1 MNGEVLTAQQ
11 QVAVQRRTVLVLSL
25 GQVLG
30 GIAFGATVSL
40 GALLAADISGS
51 DALSG
56 LATASVTLGAA
67 LCAIPLARL
76 AARVGRRRALTLGN
90 LFALIGIAVVITAA
104 SLRVFPLL
112 LIGILMIG
120 AGNAGNLQSRFAA
133 TDLAAPAHRGRDLSI
148 VVWATTLG
156 GVAGPLLLGP
166 GEIVGEMIG
175 MPPQTGSY
183 AFSFV
188 AQCAA
193 LILYLVALRP
203 DPLLA
208 AQRLAKV
215 AAAVTGER
223 FLDRPIVARYAIF
236 AIAGSHVVMAS
247 VMAMT
252 PIHLANMAHG
262 HHGAPASPADIS
274 ALVGITIALHVG
286 GMYALSPVFGI
297 LADRWGR
304 LRVVLLGQV
313 LLAGAL
319 AFAVFVNDQEWGV
332 MAALILLGLGWS
344 AATVAG
350 AALLTESSAPE
361 LRTRRQGRSDSLMSL
376 SAAGGAVLAG
386 VVLSNFQY
394 AGLGIAA
401 SVLVVA
407 IVALSP
413 LARNSASGKPE
424 LTSAPES
431 GGGGN

>member
-1 MNGEVLTAQQ
+1 MTVVALTATQQ
-11 QVAVQRRTVLVLSL
+11 AAVQRRTVLVLSL

-40 GALLAADISGS
+40 GALLAADLSGS

-90 LFALIGIAVVITAA
+90 LFALVGIAVVILAA

-112 LIGILMIG
+112 LVGILMIG

-133 TDLAAPAHRGRDLSI
+133 TDLAAPQHRGRDLSI
-148 VVWATTLG
+148 VVWATTIG

-166 GEIVGEMIG
+166 GEIVGEALG

-193 LILYLVALRP
+193 LILYLIALRP

-208 AQRLAKV
+208 AQGLARA
-215 AAAVTGER
+215 AAAVTGQVAI
-223 FLDRPIVARYAIF
+223 DRPIVARYAIF
-236 AIAGSHVVMAS
+236 AVAGSHVVMAS

-252 PIHLANMAHG
+252 PVHLAHMAHSSEG
-262 HHGAPASPADIS
+262 MAPTPADVS

-286 GMYALSPVFGI
+286 GMYALSPLFGI

-313 LLAGAL
+313 LLGGAL

-332 MAALILLGLGWS
+332 MVALILLGLGWS

-376 SAAGGAVLAG
+376 SAAAGAVLAG
-386 VVLSNFQY
+386 VILSNFQY

-401 SVLVVA
+401 SVLVVV

-413 LARNSASGKPE
+413 LARSRAR
-424 LTSAPES
+424 
-431 GGGGN
+431 

>member
-1 MNGEVLTAQQ
+1 MTDVALTAAQQ
-11 QVAVQRRTVLVLSL
+11 QAVQRRTVLVLSL

-67 LCAIPLARL
+67 LCAIPLARM
-76 AARVGRRRALTLGN
+76 AARLGRRRALTLGN
-90 LFALIGIAVVITAA
+90 LFALIGIAVVILAA
-104 SLRVFPLL
+104 SVRVFPLL
-112 LIGILMIG
+112 LVGILLIG

-133 TDLAAPAHRGRDLSI
+133 TDLAAPQHRGRDLSI
-148 VVWATTLG
+148 VVWSTTIG

-166 GEIVGEMIG
+166 GEIVGQTIG

-183 AFSFV
+183 VFSFV

-193 LILYLVALRP
+193 LVLYLVALRP

-208 AQRLAKV
+208 AQRLAR
-215 AAAVTGER
+215 AATASASAVVT
-223 FLDRPIVARYAIF
+223 DRPVVARYAIF

-252 PIHLANMAHG
+252 PVHLSHMAHG
-262 HHGAPASPADIS
+262 AHGTAATPADVS

-286 GMYALSPVFGI
+286 GMYALSPVFGV

-304 LRVVLLGQV
+304 LRVVLLGQA
-313 LLAGAL
+313 LLGGAL
-319 AFAVFVNDQEWGV
+319 AFAVFAGTEAWGV
-332 MAALILLGLGWS
+332 MVALILLGLGWS

-350 AALLTESSAPE
+350 AALLTEASAPDV
-361 LRTRRQGRSDSLMSL
+361 RTRRQGRSDSLMSL
-376 SAAGGAVLAG
+376 SAAAGSVLAG
-386 VVLSNFQY
+386 IVLSNFQY

-401 SVLVVA
+401 SVLVLA

-413 LARNSASGKPE
+413 LARSNAR
-424 LTSAPES
+424 
-431 GGGGN
+431 

>member
-1 MNGEVLTAQQ
+1 MTAVALTAAQQ
-11 QVAVQRRTVLVLSL
+11 TAVQRRTVLVLSL

-90 LFALIGIAVVITAA
+90 LFALVGIAVVIMAA
-104 SLRVFPLL
+104 SLRIFPLL
-112 LIGILMIG
+112 LAGILMIG

-133 TDLAAPAHRGRDLSI
+133 TDLAAPQHRGRDLSI
-148 VVWATTLG
+148 VVWSTTIG

-166 GEIVGEMIG
+166 GEIVGQAVG

-183 AFSFV
+183 LFSFV

-193 LILYLVALRP
+193 LVLYIVALRP

-208 AQRLAKV
+208 AQRLAKAT
-215 AAAVTGER
+215 AAATGHVAV
-223 FLDRPIVARYAIF
+223 DRPRVARYAIF

-252 PIHLANMAHG
+252 PVHLSHMAHG
-262 HHGAPASPADIS
+262 AHGMAATPADVS

-286 GMYALSPVFGI
+286 GMYALSPVFGV

-319 AFAVFVNDQEWGV
+319 AFAVFSGTEAWGV
-332 MAALILLGLGWS
+332 MVALILLGLGWS

-350 AALLTESSAPE
+350 AALLTEASAPE

-376 SAAGGAVLAG
+376 SAAAGSVLAG
-386 VVLSNFQY
+386 VILSNFQY

-401 SVLVVA
+401 FVLVVV

-413 LARNSASGKPE
+413 LARSG
-424 LTSAPES
+424 AR
-431 GGGGN
+431 

>member
-1 MNGEVLTAQQ
+1 MTAVALTAAQQ
-11 QVAVQRRTVLVLSL
+11 TAVQRRTVLVLSL

-67 LCAIPLARL
+67 VCAIPLARL

-90 LFALIGIAVVITAA
+90 LFALVGIAVVILAA

-112 LIGILMIG
+112 LAGILMIG

-133 TDLAAPAHRGRDLSI
+133 TDLAAPRHRGRDLSI
-148 VVWATTLG
+148 VVWSTTIG

-166 GEIVGEMIG
+166 GEIVGHAVG

-183 AFSFV
+183 LFSFV

-193 LILYLVALRP
+193 LVLYIVALRP

-208 AQRLAKV
+208 AQRLAK
-215 AAAVTGER
+215 AAAAATGHSAA
-223 FLDRPIVARYAIF
+223 DRPRVARYAIF
-236 AIAGSHVVMAS
+236 AVAGSHVVMAS

-252 PIHLANMAHG
+252 PVHLSHMAHG
-262 HHGAPASPADIS
+262 AHGMEATPADVS

-286 GMYALSPVFGI
+286 GMYALSPVFGV

-319 AFAVFVNDQEWGV
+319 AFAVFTGIEAWGV
-332 MAALILLGLGWS
+332 MVALILLGLGWS

-350 AALLTESSAPE
+350 AALLTEASAPE

-376 SAAGGAVLAG
+376 SAAAGAVLAG

-401 SVLVVA
+401 FILVA
-407 IVALSP
+407 LIVALSP
-413 LARNSASGKPE
+413 LARGAR
-424 LTSAPES
+424 
-431 GGGGN
+431 

>member
-1 MNGEVLTAQQ
+1 MSDVALSAAQVLG
-11 QVAVQRRTVLVLSL
+11 VQRRTVLILSI

-56 LATASVTLGAA
+56 MATASVTLGAA

-90 LFALIGIAVVITAA
+90 LFALVGIAVVITAA
-104 SLRVFPLL
+104 SLRLFPLL
-112 LIGILMIG
+112 LVGIVMIG

-133 TDLAAPAHRGRDLSI
+133 TDLASPQHRGRDLSI
-148 VVWATTLG
+148 VVWATTIG

-166 GEIVGEMIG
+166 GEVVGEVIG

-193 LILYLVALRP
+193 LALYLIALRP
-203 DPLLA
+203 DPLLT
-208 AQRLAKV
+208 AQRLAV
-215 AAAVTGER
+215 AAAATVGRVIE
-223 FLDRPIVARYAIF
+223 DRPVVARYAIF

-252 PIHLANMAHG
+252 PVHLAHMAHG
-262 HHGAPASPADIS
+262 AHGMAPSPADVS

-286 GMYALSPVFGI
+286 GMYALSPLFGI

-304 LRVVLLGQV
+304 LRVVLLGQA
-313 LLAGAL
+313 LLGGAL

-332 MAALILLGLGWS
+332 MVALILLGLGWS

-350 AALLTESSAPE
+350 AALLTEASAPE

-376 SAAGGAVLAG
+376 SAAAGAVLAG
-386 VVLSNFQY
+386 VVLANFQY

-413 LARNSASGKPE
+413 LAMRRRRAGSTTP
-424 LTSAPES
+424 AP
-431 GGGGN
+431 

>member
-1 MNGEVLTAQQ
+1 MSDVALSATQVLG
-11 QVAVQRRTVLVLSL
+11 VQRRTVLILSI

-56 LATASVTLGAA
+56 MATASVTLGAA

-90 LFALIGIAVVITAA
+90 LFALVGIAVVITAA
-104 SLRVFPLL
+104 SLRLFPLL
-112 LIGILMIG
+112 LVGIVMIG

-133 TDLAAPAHRGRDLSI
+133 TDLASPQHRGRDLSI
-148 VVWATTLG
+148 VVWATTIG

-166 GEIVGEMIG
+166 GEVVGEIIG

-193 LILYLVALRP
+193 LALYLIALRP
-203 DPLLA
+203 DPLLT
-208 AQRLAKV
+208 AQRLAV
-215 AAAVTGER
+215 AAAATVGRVIE
-223 FLDRPIVARYAIF
+223 DRPVVARYAIF

-252 PIHLANMAHG
+252 PVHLAHMAHG
-262 HHGAPASPADIS
+262 AHGMAPTPADVS

-286 GMYALSPVFGI
+286 GMYALSPLFGI
-297 LADRWGR
+297 VADRWGR
-304 LRVVLLGQV
+304 LRVVLLGQA
-313 LLAGAL
+313 LLGGAL

-332 MAALILLGLGWS
+332 MVALILLGLGWS

-350 AALLTESSAPE
+350 AALLTEASAPE

-376 SAAGGAVLAG
+376 SAAAGAVLAG
-386 VVLSNFQY
+386 VVLANFQY

-413 LARNSASGKPE
+413 LAMQRRRGE
-424 LTSAPES
+424 ITTS
-431 GGGGN
+431 

>member
-1 MNGEVLTAQQ
+1 MTDVALTAAQQ
-11 QVAVQRRTVLVLSL
+11 QAVQRRTVLVLSL

-67 LCAIPLARL
+67 LCAIPLARM
-76 AARVGRRRALTLGN
+76 AARLGRRRALTLGN
-90 LFALIGIAVVITAA
+90 LFALVGIAVVILAA
-104 SLRVFPLL
+104 SVRVFPLL
-112 LIGILMIG
+112 LVGILLIG

-133 TDLAAPAHRGRDLSI
+133 TDLAAPQHRGRDLSI
-148 VVWATTLG
+148 VVWSTTIG

-166 GEIVGEMIG
+166 GEIVGQTIG

-183 AFSFV
+183 VFSFV

-193 LILYLVALRP
+193 LALYLVALRP

-208 AQRLAKV
+208 AQRLAQ
-215 AAAVTGER
+215 AAAATTSAVVA
-223 FLDRPIVARYAIF
+223 DRPRVARYAIF

-252 PIHLANMAHG
+252 PVHLSHMAHG
-262 HHGAPASPADIS
+262 AHGAAATPADVS

-286 GMYALSPVFGI
+286 GMYALSPVFGV

-304 LRVVLLGQV
+304 LRVVLLGQA
-313 LLAGAL
+313 LLGGAL
-319 AFAVFVNDQEWGV
+319 AFAVFAGTEAWGV
-332 MAALILLGLGWS
+332 MVALILLGLGWS

-350 AALLTESSAPE
+350 AALLTEASAPE
-361 LRTRRQGRSDSLMSL
+361 VRTRRQGRSDSLMSL
-376 SAAGGAVLAG
+376 SAAAGSVLAG
-386 VVLSNFQY
+386 IVLSNFQY

-401 SVLVVA
+401 SVLVLA

-413 LARNSASGKPE
+413 LARSSAR
-424 LTSAPES
+424 
-431 GGGGN
+431 

>member
-1 MNGEVLTAQQ
+1 MTDAALTAAQQ
-11 QVAVQRRTVLVLSL
+11 TAVQRRTVLVLSL

-76 AARVGRRRALTLGN
+76 AARLGRRRALTLGN
-90 LFALIGIAVVITAA
+90 LFALIGIAVVILAA
-104 SLRVFPLL
+104 SVRIFPLL
-112 LIGILMIG
+112 LAGILLIG

-133 TDLAAPAHRGRDLSI
+133 TDLAAPQHRGRDLSI
-148 VVWATTLG
+148 VVWSTTIG

-166 GEIVGEMIG
+166 GEVVGQAIG
-175 MPPQTGSY
+175 MPAQTGSY
-183 AFSFV
+183 VFSFV

-193 LILYLVALRP
+193 LVLYLVALRP

-208 AQRLAKV
+208 AQRLAK
-215 AAAVTGER
+215 AAAASTGTAVA
-223 FLDRPIVARYAIF
+223 DRPRVARYAIF

-252 PIHLANMAHG
+252 PVHLSHMAHG
-262 HHGAPASPADIS
+262 AHGAAATPADVS

-286 GMYALSPVFGI
+286 GMYALSPVFGV

-304 LRVVLLGQV
+304 LRVVLLGQAM
-313 LLAGAL
+313 LGGAL
-319 AFAVFVNDQEWGV
+319 AFAVFAGTEAWGV
-332 MAALILLGLGWS
+332 MVALILLGLGWS

-350 AALLTESSAPE
+350 AALLTEASAPE
-361 LRTRRQGRSDSLMSL
+361 VRTRRQGRSDSLMSL
-376 SAAGGAVLAG
+376 SAAAGSVLAG

-394 AGLGIAA
+394 AGLGVAA
-401 SVLVVA
+401 SVLVLA
-407 IVALSP
+407 IVVLSP
-413 LARNSASGKPE
+413 MGRLAAR
-424 LTSAPES
+424 
-431 GGGGN
+431 

>member
-1 MNGEVLTAQQ
+1 MTIAALTAGQ
-11 QVAVQRRTVLVLSL
+11 QVVVQRRTVLVLST

-40 GALLAADISGS
+40 GALLAADLSGS

-76 AARVGRRRALTLGN
+76 ASKVGRRRALTLGN
-90 LFALIGIAVVITAA
+90 LFALVGIAVVILAA

-112 LIGILMIG
+112 LVGILMIG

-133 TDLAAPAHRGRDLSI
+133 TDLAAPQHRGRDLSI
-148 VVWATTLG
+148 VVWATTIG

-166 GEIVGEMIG
+166 GEIVGAAIG

-193 LILYLVALRP
+193 LVLYLIALRP
-203 DPLLA
+203 DPLLS
-208 AQRLAKV
+208 AQRLATAATAATGKIV
-215 AAAVTGER
+215 A
-223 FLDRPIVARYAIF
+223 DRPVVARYAIF
-236 AIAGSHVVMAS
+236 AVAGSHVVMAS

-252 PIHLANMAHG
+252 PVHLAHMAHG
-262 HHGAPASPADIS
+262 SHGMAPTPADVS

-286 GMYALSPVFGI
+286 GMYALSPIFGI

-313 LLAGAL
+313 LLGGAL

-332 MAALILLGLGWS
+332 MVALILLGLGWS

-376 SAAGGAVLAG
+376 SAAAGAVLAG
-386 VVLSNFQY
+386 VILSNFQY

-401 SVLVVA
+401 SVLVIA
-407 IVALSP
+407 IVV
-413 LARNSASGKPE
+413 LAPFGVAKAR
-424 LTSAPES
+424 
-431 GGGGN
+431 

>member
-1 MNGEVLTAQQ
+1 MTDVALTAAQQ
-11 QVAVQRRTVLVLSL
+11 MAVQRRTVLVLSF

-40 GALLAADISGS
+40 GALLAADISGN

-67 LCAIPLARL
+67 ACAIPLARL

-90 LFALIGIAVVITAA
+90 LFALVGIAVVILAA
-104 SLRVFPLL
+104 ALRIFPLL
-112 LIGILMIG
+112 LAGILMIG

-133 TDLAAPAHRGRDLSI
+133 TDLAAPQHRGRDLSI
-148 VVWATTLG
+148 VVWSTTIG

-166 GEIVGEMIG
+166 GEIVGQAVG

-183 AFSFV
+183 LFSFV

-193 LILYLVALRP
+193 LLLYIVALRP

-208 AQRLAKV
+208 AQRLAKAST
-215 AAAVTGER
+215 AAAGAVAV
-223 FLDRPIVARYAIF
+223 DRPRVARYAIF

-252 PIHLANMAHG
+252 PVHLSHMAHG
-262 HHGAPASPADIS
+262 AGGMAASPADVS

-286 GMYALSPVFGI
+286 GMYALSPVFGV

-304 LRVVLLGQV
+304 LQVVLLGQV

-319 AFAVFVNDQEWGV
+319 AFAVFTGTEAWGV
-332 MAALILLGLGWS
+332 MVALILLGLGWS

-350 AALLTESSAPE
+350 AALLTEASAPE

-376 SAAGGAVLAG
+376 SAAAGSVLAG

-394 AGLGIAA
+394 SGLGIAA
-401 SVLVVA
+401 FVLVVA

-413 LARNSASGKPE
+413 LARSGVR
-424 LTSAPES
+424 
-431 GGGGN
+431 

>member
-1 MNGEVLTAQQ
+1 MTDVALTAAQQ
-11 QVAVQRRTVLVLSL
+11 TSVQRRTVLVLSF

-40 GALLAADISGS
+40 GALLAADISGN

-67 LCAIPLARL
+67 ACAIPLARL

-90 LFALIGIAVVITAA
+90 LFALVGIAIVILAA
-104 SLRVFPLL
+104 SLRIFPLL
-112 LIGILMIG
+112 LAGILMIG

-133 TDLAAPAHRGRDLSI
+133 TDLAAPQHRGRDLSI
-148 VVWATTLG
+148 VVWSTTIG

-166 GEIVGEMIG
+166 GEIVGHAVG

-183 AFSFV
+183 LFSFV
-188 AQCAA
+188 AQCVA
-193 LILYLVALRP
+193 LVLYIVALRP

-208 AQRLAKV
+208 AQRLAKAAV
-215 AAAVTGER
+215 AATGVPQA
-223 FLDRPIVARYAIF
+223 DRPRVARYAIF

-252 PIHLANMAHG
+252 PVHLSHMAHG
-262 HHGAPASPADIS
+262 AGGMAASPADVS

-286 GMYALSPVFGI
+286 GMYALSPVFGV

-304 LRVVLLGQV
+304 LKVVLLGQV

-319 AFAVFVNDQEWGV
+319 AFAVFTGTEAWGV
-332 MAALILLGLGWS
+332 MVALILLGLGWS

-350 AALLTESSAPE
+350 AALLTEASAPE

-376 SAAGGAVLAG
+376 SAAAGSVLAG

-394 AGLGIAA
+394 SGLGIAA
-401 SVLVVA
+401 FVLVIA

-413 LARNSASGKPE
+413 LARSG
-424 LTSAPES
+424 AR
-431 GGGGN
+431 

>member
-1 MNGEVLTAQQ
+1 MTDAALTVAEQA
-11 QVAVQRRTVLVLSL
+11 AVQRRTVLVLSI

-40 GALLAADISGS
+40 GALLAADLSGD

-90 LFALIGIAVVITAA
+90 MFALVGIAVVILAA

-112 LIGILMIG
+112 LVGILMIG

-133 TDLAAPAHRGRDLSI
+133 TDLAAAQHRGRDLSI
-148 VVWATTLG
+148 VVWATTIG

-166 GEIVGEMIG
+166 GEIVGEAIG

-193 LILYLVALRP
+193 LLLYLVALRP
-203 DPLLA
+203 DPLLS
-208 AQRLAKV
+208 AQRLATAAV
-215 AAAVTGER
+215 AATGAAVA
-223 FLDRPIVARYAIF
+223 DRPVVARYAIF
-236 AIAGSHVVMAS
+236 AVAGSHVVMAS

-252 PIHLANMAHG
+252 PVHLAHMAHG
-262 HHGAPASPADIS
+262 AHGMSPTPADVS

-286 GMYALSPVFGI
+286 GMYALSPLFGI

-304 LRVVLLGQV
+304 LRVVLLGQ
-313 LLAGAL
+313 LLLGGAL
-319 AFAVFVNDQEWGV
+319 AFAVLVNDQEWGV
-332 MAALILLGLGWS
+332 MVALILLGLGWS

-361 LRTRRQGRSDSLMSL
+361 VRTRRQGRSDSLMSL
-376 SAAGGAVLAG
+376 SAAAGAVLAG

-401 SVLVVA
+401 SVIVLA
-407 IVALSP
+407 IVVLSP
-413 LARNSASGKPE
+413 LGRAKP
-424 LTSAPES
+424 
-431 GGGGN
+431 

>member
-1 MNGEVLTAQQ
+1 MTVAALTPAQ
-11 QVAVQRRTVLVLSL
+11 QVAVQRRTVLVLST

-67 LCAIPLARL
+67 VCAIPLARL
-76 AARVGRRRALTLGN
+76 AATMGRRRALTLGN
-90 LFALIGIAVVITAA
+90 LFALVGIAVVILAA

-133 TDLAAPAHRGRDLSI
+133 TDLAAAQHRGRDLSI
-148 VVWATTLG
+148 VVWATTIG

-166 GEIVGEMIG
+166 GEIVGAAIG

-193 LILYLVALRP
+193 LVLYLVALRP

-208 AQRLAKV
+208 AQRLASV
-215 AAAVTGER
+215 AAKATGAAVT
-223 FLDRPIVARYAIF
+223 DRPVIARYAMF
-236 AIAGSHVVMAS
+236 AVAGSHVVMAS

-252 PIHLANMAHG
+252 PVHLAHMAHG
-262 HHGAPASPADIS
+262 AHGMAPTPADVS

-304 LRVVLLGQV
+304 LRVVLLGQ
-313 LLAGAL
+313 LLLGGAL
-319 AFAVFVNDQEWGV
+319 AFAVFANDREWGV
-332 MAALILLGLGWS
+332 IVALILLGLGWS

-350 AALLTESSAPE
+350 AALLTESSAPDI
-361 LRTRRQGRSDSLMSL
+361 RTRRQGRSDSLMSL
-376 SAAGGAVLAG
+376 SAAAGAVLAG

-401 SVLVVA
+401 SVIVIA

-413 LARNSASGKPE
+413 LGRYRR
-424 LTSAPES
+424 
-431 GGGGN
+431 

>member
-1 MNGEVLTAQQ
+1 MSTPVLTADQQ
-11 QVAVQRRTVLVLSL
+11 AAVQRRTVLTLSF

-40 GALLAADISGS
+40 GALLAADISGD

-76 AARVGRRRALTLGN
+76 AARAGRRRALTLGN
-90 LFALIGIAVVITAA
+90 LFALVGIAVVILAA
-104 SLRVFPLL
+104 SVRIFPLL
-112 LIGILMIG
+112 LIGIIMIG

-148 VVWATTLG
+148 VVWATTVG

-166 GEIVGEMIG
+166 GEVVGAAIG

-183 AFSFV
+183 VFSFV
-188 AQCAA
+188 AQSAA
-193 LILYLVALRP
+193 LVLYLVALRP

-208 AQRLAKV
+208 AQRLAT
-215 AAAVTGER
+215 AAAANAAPAVP
-223 FLDRPIVARYAIF
+223 DRPVAARYAMF
-236 AIAGSHVVMAS
+236 AIAGSHVTMAS

-252 PIHLANMAHG
+252 PVHLSHMAHSMHPG
-262 HHGAPASPADIS
+262 HDAAAAAADVS
-274 ALVGITIALHVG
+274 QLVGVTIALHVA

-297 LADRWGR
+297 LADRLGR
-304 LRVVLLGQV
+304 LQVVLLGQG
-313 LLAGAL
+313 LLAASL
-319 AFAVFVNDQEWGV
+319 IFAIFTNHEAWGV
-332 MAALILLGLGWS
+332 MVALILLGLGWS

-376 SAAGGAVLAG
+376 SAAAGAVLAG
-386 VVLSNFQY
+386 VILSTFQY
-394 AGLGIAA
+394 AGLAVAA

-413 LARNSASGKPE
+413 LARSRR
-424 LTSAPES
+424 
-431 GGGGN
+431 

>member
-1 MNGEVLTAQQ
+1 MTTGALTASELHG
-11 QVAVQRRTVLVLSL
+11 VQRRTVLVLSL

-40 GALLAADISGS
+40 GALLAADISGD

-90 LFALIGIAVVITAA
+90 LFALIGIAVVILAA
-104 SLRVFPLL
+104 ALRVFPLL
-112 LIGILMIG
+112 LAGILMIG

-133 TDLAAPAHRGRDLSI
+133 TDLADPVHRGRDLSI
-148 VVWATTLG
+148 VVWATTVG
-156 GVAGPLLLGP
+156 GVSGPLLLGP
-166 GEIVGEMIG
+166 GEIVGQAIG

-183 AFSFV
+183 LFSLV
-188 AQCAA
+188 AQSAA
-193 LILYLVALRP
+193 FLLYIVALRP
-203 DPLLA
+203 DPLLT
-208 AQRLAKV
+208 AQQIARSAGTAGAKV
-215 AAAVTGER
+215 LAIA
-223 FLDRPIVARYAIF
+223 DRPRTARYAIF

-252 PIHLANMAHG
+252 PVHLAHMAHG
-262 HHGAPASPADIS
+262 AHGGHASTADIS
-274 ALVGITIALHVG
+274 LLVGVTIAAHVA

-304 LRVVLLGQV
+304 LKVVLLGQV
-313 LLAGAL
+313 MSTVAL
-319 AFAVFVNDQEWGV
+319 GFAVFSGESEVGV
-332 MAALILLGLGWS
+332 LLALIFLGLGWS

-350 AALLTESSAPE
+350 AALLTEASAPE

-376 SAAGGAVLAG
+376 SAAAGAVLAG
-386 VVLSNFQY
+386 VVLSTFQY
-394 AGLGIAA
+394 SGLAIAA
-401 SVLVVA
+401 LAIVVV

-413 LARNSASGKPE
+413 LGRM
-424 LTSAPES
+424 APR
-431 GGGGN
+431 

>member
-1 MNGEVLTAQQ
+1 MTAPVLTLEQQ
-11 QVAVQRRTVLVLSL
+11 AAVQRRTVLVLSL

-40 GALLAADISGS
+40 GALLAADISGD

-90 LFALIGIAVVITAA
+90 LFALVGIAVVILAA
-104 SLRVFPLL
+104 ALRIFPLL
-112 LIGILMIG
+112 LVGILMIG

-133 TDLAAPAHRGRDLSI
+133 TDLAAPAHRGRDLSV
-148 VVWATTLG
+148 VVWATTIG

-166 GEIVGEMIG
+166 GEVVGAAIG

-183 AFSFV
+183 VFSFV
-188 AQCAA
+188 AQSAA
-193 LILYLVALRP
+193 LVLYLVALRP

-208 AQRLAKV
+208 AQRLSTT
-215 AAAVTGER
+215 AAATAGA
-223 FLDRPIVARYAIF
+223 LTPDRPVVARYAMF

-252 PIHLANMAHG
+252 PVHLSHMAHSMHPG
-262 HHGAPASPADIS
+262 HDMAAAAADVS
-274 ALVGITIALHVG
+274 QLVGITIALHVA

-297 LADRWGR
+297 LADRIGR
-304 LRVVLLGQV
+304 LRVVLLGQL
-313 LLAGAL
+313 LLAGSL
-319 AFAVFVNDQEWGV
+319 VFAIFTNDQAWGV
-332 MAALILLGLGWS
+332 MVALILLGLGWS

-361 LRTRRQGRSDSLMSL
+361 IRTRRQGRSDSIMSL
-376 SAAGGAVLAG
+376 SAAVGAVLAG

-401 SVLVVA
+401 SALVLA
-407 IVALSP
+407 IVVLSP
-413 LARNSASGKPE
+413 LARSRRS
-424 LTSAPES
+424 
-431 GGGGN
+431 

>member
-1 MNGEVLTAQQ
+1 MTDVALTAAEQRT
-11 QVAVQRRTVLVLSL
+11 VQRRTVLVLSF

-40 GALLAADISGS
+40 GALLAADISGD

-67 LCAIPLARL
+67 ACAIPLARL

-90 LFALIGIAVVITAA
+90 LFALVGIAVVILAA
-104 SLRVFPLL
+104 SVRVFPLL
-112 LIGILMIG
+112 LAGILLIG

-133 TDLAAPAHRGRDLSI
+133 TDLAAPQHRGRDLSV
-148 VVWATTLG
+148 VVWSTTIG

-166 GEIVGEMIG
+166 GEVVGQAIG

-183 AFSFV
+183 VFSFV

-193 LILYLVALRP
+193 LVLYLVALRP

-208 AQRLAKV
+208 AQRLAT
-215 AAAVTGER
+215 AAAATTSAVVV
-223 FLDRPIVARYAIF
+223 DRPRVARYAIF

-252 PIHLANMAHG
+252 PVHLSHMAHG
-262 HHGAPASPADIS
+262 AHGAAATPADVS

-286 GMYALSPVFGI
+286 GMYALSPVFGV

-304 LRVVLLGQV
+304 LKVVLLGQAM
-313 LLAGAL
+313 LGGAL
-319 AFAVFVNDQEWGV
+319 AFAVFTGTEAWGV
-332 MAALILLGLGWS
+332 MVALILLGLGWS

-350 AALLTESSAPE
+350 AALLTEASAPE
-361 LRTRRQGRSDSLMSL
+361 VRTRRQGRSDSLMSL
-376 SAAGGAVLAG
+376 SAAAGSVLAG
-386 VVLSNFQY
+386 IVLSNYQY

-407 IVALSP
+407 IVVLSP
-413 LARNSASGKPE
+413 LARGSVR
-424 LTSAPES
+424 
-431 GGGGN
+431 

>member
-1 MNGEVLTAQQ
+1 MTGVALTAAQQ
-11 QVAVQRRTVLVLSL
+11 AAVQRRTVLVLST

-30 GIAFGATVSL
+30 GTAFGATVSL

-76 AARVGRRRALTLGN
+76 AAKVGRRRALTLGN
-90 LFALIGIAVVITAA
+90 LFALV
-104 SLRVFPLL
+104 
-112 LIGILMIG
+112 GILMIG

-133 TDLAAPAHRGRDLSI
+133 TDLAAPQHRGRDLSI
-148 VVWATTLG
+148 VVWATTIG

-166 GEIVGEMIG
+166 GEIVGAAIG

-188 AQCAA
+188 AQCVA
-193 LILYLVALRP
+193 LVLYLVALRP

-208 AQRLAKV
+208 AQRLAS
-215 AAAVTGER
+215 AAAKATGAVVA
-223 FLDRPIVARYAIF
+223 DRPVVARYAMF
-236 AIAGSHVVMAS
+236 AVAGSHVVMAS

-252 PIHLANMAHG
+252 PVHLAHMAHG
-262 HHGAPASPADIS
+262 AHGMAPTPADVS

-304 LRVVLLGQV
+304 LRVVLLGQI
-313 LLAGAL
+313 LLGGAL
-319 AFAVFVNDQEWGV
+319 AFAVFANDREWGV
-332 MAALILLGLGWS
+332 IVALILLGLGWS

-361 LRTRRQGRSDSLMSL
+361 IRTRRQGRSDSLMSL
-376 SAAGGAVLAG
+376 SAAAGAVLAG
-386 VVLSNFQY
+386 VVLANFQY

-401 SVLVVA
+401 SVIVIA

-413 LARNSASGKPE
+413 LGRSRG
-424 LTSAPES
+424 
-431 GGGGN
+431 

>member
-1 MNGEVLTAQQ
+1 MTDVALTAAQQ
-11 QVAVQRRTVLVLSL
+11 QAVQRRTVLVLSL

-67 LCAIPLARL
+67 LCAIPLARM
-76 AARVGRRRALTLGN
+76 AARLGRRRALTLGN
-90 LFALIGIAVVITAA
+90 LFALIGIAVVILAA
-104 SLRVFPLL
+104 SVRVFPLL
-112 LIGILMIG
+112 LVGILLIG

-133 TDLAAPAHRGRDLSI
+133 TDLAAPQHRGRDLSI
-148 VVWATTLG
+148 VVWSTTIG

-166 GEIVGEMIG
+166 GEIVGQTIG

-183 AFSFV
+183 VFSFV

-193 LILYLVALRP
+193 LVLYLVALRP

-208 AQRLAKV
+208 AQRLAQ
-215 AAAVTGER
+215 AAAATTSAVVA
-223 FLDRPIVARYAIF
+223 DRPRVARYAIF

-252 PIHLANMAHG
+252 PVHLSHMAHG
-262 HHGAPASPADIS
+262 AHGTAATPADVS

-286 GMYALSPVFGI
+286 GMYALSPVFGV

-304 LRVVLLGQV
+304 LRVVLLGQA
-313 LLAGAL
+313 LLGGAL
-319 AFAVFVNDQEWGV
+319 AFAVFTGTEAWGV
-332 MAALILLGLGWS
+332 MVALILLGLGWS

-350 AALLTESSAPE
+350 AALLTEASAPE
-361 LRTRRQGRSDSLMSL
+361 VRTRRQGRSDSLMSL
-376 SAAGGAVLAG
+376 SAAAGSVLAG
-386 VVLSNFQY
+386 IVLSHFQY

-413 LARNSASGKPE
+413 LARSSAR
-424 LTSAPES
+424 
-431 GGGGN
+431 

>member
-1 MNGEVLTAQQ
+1 MTEVALTATQQ
-11 QVAVQRRTVLVLSL
+11 QAVQRRTVLVLSL

-67 LCAIPLARL
+67 VCAIPLARM
-76 AARVGRRRALTLGN
+76 AARLGRRRALTLGN
-90 LFALIGIAVVITAA
+90 LFALVGIAVVILAA
-104 SLRVFPLL
+104 SVRVFPLL
-112 LIGILMIG
+112 LVGILLIG

-133 TDLAAPAHRGRDLSI
+133 TDLAAPQHRGRDLSI
-148 VVWATTLG
+148 VVWSTTIG

-166 GEIVGEMIG
+166 GEIVGQAIG

-183 AFSFV
+183 VFSFV
-188 AQCAA
+188 AQGAA
-193 LILYLVALRP
+193 LALYLVALRP

-208 AQRLAKV
+208 AQRLAQ
-215 AAAVTGER
+215 AAAATTSAAVA
-223 FLDRPIVARYAIF
+223 DRPRVARYAIF

-252 PIHLANMAHG
+252 PVHLSHMAHG
-262 HHGAPASPADIS
+262 AHGAAATPADVS

-286 GMYALSPVFGI
+286 GMYALSPVFGV

-304 LRVVLLGQV
+304 LRVVLLGQA
-313 LLAGAL
+313 LLGGAL
-319 AFAVFVNDQEWGV
+319 TFAVFAGTEAWGV
-332 MAALILLGLGWS
+332 MVALILLGLGWS

-350 AALLTESSAPE
+350 AALLTEASAPDV
-361 LRTRRQGRSDSLMSL
+361 RTRRQGRSDSLMSL
-376 SAAGGAVLAG
+376 SAAAGSVLAG

-401 SVLVVA
+401 SVLVLA

-413 LARNSASGKPE
+413 LARSSAR
-424 LTSAPES
+424 
-431 GGGGN
+431 

>member
-1 MNGEVLTAQQ
+1 MTDVALTAAQQ
-11 QVAVQRRTVLVLSL
+11 TAVQRRTVLVLSF

-40 GALLAADISGS
+40 GALLAADISGN

-67 LCAIPLARL
+67 ACAIPLARL

-90 LFALIGIAVVITAA
+90 LFALVGIAVVILAA

-112 LIGILMIG
+112 LAGILMIG

-133 TDLAAPAHRGRDLSI
+133 TDLAAPQHRGRDLSI
-148 VVWATTLG
+148 VVWSTTIG

-166 GEIVGEMIG
+166 GEIVGQAVG

-183 AFSFV
+183 LFSFV
-188 AQCAA
+188 AQCVA
-193 LILYLVALRP
+193 LVLYIVALRP

-208 AQRLAKV
+208 AQRLAK
-215 AAAVTGER
+215 AAAAATGVSQA
-223 FLDRPIVARYAIF
+223 DRPRVARYAIF

-252 PIHLANMAHG
+252 PVHLSHMAHG
-262 HHGAPASPADIS
+262 SGGMAATPADVS

-286 GMYALSPVFGI
+286 GMYALSPVFGV

-304 LRVVLLGQV
+304 LKVVLLGQV

-319 AFAVFVNDQEWGV
+319 AFAVFTGTEAWGV
-332 MAALILLGLGWS
+332 MVALILLGLGWS

-350 AALLTESSAPE
+350 AALLTEASAPE

-376 SAAGGAVLAG
+376 SAAAGSVLAG

-394 AGLGIAA
+394 SGLGIAA
-401 SVLVVA
+401 FVLVVA

-413 LARNSASGKPE
+413 LARSG
-424 LTSAPES
+424 AR
-431 GGGGN
+431 

>member
-1 MNGEVLTAQQ
+1 MSTAALTATQQ
-11 QVAVQRRTVLVLSL
+11 AAVQRRTVLVLST

-40 GALLAADISGS
+40 GALLAADLSGS

-76 AARVGRRRALTLGN
+76 AGRVGRRRALTLGN
-90 LFALIGIAVVITAA
+90 LFALVGIAVVILAA
-104 SLRVFPLL
+104 SLRLFPMLL
-112 LIGILMIG
+112 VGILMIG

-133 TDLAAPAHRGRDLSI
+133 TDLAAPQHRGRDLSI
-148 VVWATTLG
+148 VVWATTIG

-166 GEIVGEMIG
+166 GEIVGEIIG

-188 AQCAA
+188 AQLAA
-193 LILYLVALRP
+193 LILYLIALRP

-208 AQRLAKV
+208 AQGLAT
-215 AAAVTGER
+215 AAAAATGKV
-223 FLDRPIVARYAIF
+223 FADRPVVARYAMF
-236 AIAGSHVVMAS
+236 AVAGSHVVMAS

-252 PIHLANMAHG
+252 PVHLAHMAHG
-262 HHGAPASPADIS
+262 SHGMAPTPADVS

-313 LLAGAL
+313 LLGGAL

-332 MAALILLGLGWS
+332 MVALILLGLGWS

-376 SAAGGAVLAG
+376 SAAAGAVLAG
-386 VVLSNFQY
+386 VILSNFQY

-401 SVLVVA
+401 SVLVIA
-407 IVALSP
+407 IVVLSP
-413 LARNSASGKPE
+413 LGVSKAR
-424 LTSAPES
+424 
-431 GGGGN
+431 